1 MCYES
6 DFTGKLAQVKSNW
19 LQISGT
25 DVTECEDYL
34 AAEKKAFDTCSSWFG
49 KEVDTDFH
57 RFELLLEKSP
67 EAVKSAYIQY
77 LSNPENK
84 VTESSVMRMEYADML
99 TVFQTV
105 WNAAKVSFSVSSR
118 LNVSQ
123 AQNQSQSWS
132 ACSRNAKAYA
142 TETGRQTN
150 SRTAAAVTVSR
161 QSAYGYESQLS
172 GMLRELCVHC
182 AATNNQQGT
191 WIQQCTDEMSR
202 PQDSRQL

>member
-1 MCYES
+1 MVLSYVCYES
-6 DFTGKLAQVKSNW
+6 DVTGKLAQAKSKW

-132 ACSRNAKAYA
+132 AVATPRHTPQRQVDRPTAGQQQQSQSQGSQPTDMSECSHA
-142 TETGRQTN
+142 
-150 SRTAAAVTVSR
+150 
-161 QSAYGYESQLS
+161 
-172 GMLRELCVHC
+172 
-182 AATNNQQGT
+182 
-191 WIQQCTDEMSR
+191 
-202 PQDSRQL
+202 